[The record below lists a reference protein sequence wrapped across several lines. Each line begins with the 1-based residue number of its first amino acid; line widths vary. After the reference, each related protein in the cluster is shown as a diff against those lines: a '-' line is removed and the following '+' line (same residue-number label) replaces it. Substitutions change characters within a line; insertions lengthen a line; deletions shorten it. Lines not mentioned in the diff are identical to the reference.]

1 MKIKR
6 FDFNFKPLQLN
17 VCMAVEGSVPD
28 VQTYN
33 ADDGTYTP
41 DYSLTPLI
49 IQPAVSQL
57 DKDEIV
63 SAGRINQS
71 LANVRWYEVVDGERR
86 QISTTDENFE
96 IVTSG
101 GNAGRLKVKKNA
113 QPQLPLNLVF
123 YAEYTDP
130 RTNQLFTIWRTV
142 QILCRNATVYM
153 PRLIL
158 DAADQTIFNPLGDQ
172 AKQTV
177 HASLRIGKDE
187 CPAQNRLFVWEIF
200 RDDNTW
206 TEVGEDTTLDYDVTI
221 SEDGASVTV
230 DRSLMGQELY
240 LRCRAKYD
248 INGNP
253 ENVQL
258 NDNSPQ
264 KIIAF
269 VRRIPKFEYGMFGV
283 PTNIPPG
290 LLAIAPEAK
299 IWTTNGEIEDPER
312 ELLIIWKAATNKQSG
327 SLSYEMVGQG
337 LNPTLPT
344 AKMSEQHGGVYGVDV
359 IDAGPT
365 CAWEDSDGAVFEDGD
380 GNIILIK

>member
-71 LANVRWYEVVDGERR
+71 LANVRWYEVVDGERM

-96 IVTSG
+96 MVTSG

-158 DAADQTIFNPLGDQ
+158 DAADQTIFNPLGEQ

-344 AKMSEQHGGVYGVDV
+344 AKMSEQYGGVYGVDV

>member
-63 SAGRINQS
+63 SAGRINQN
-71 LANVRWYEVVDGERR
+71 LANVRWYEVVDGERK

-158 DAADQTIFNPLGDQ
+158 DAADQTIYNPLGDQ

-312 ELLIIWKAATNKQSG
+312 ELLIIWKSATNKQSG

-344 AKMSEQHGGVYGVDV
+344 ARMSEQYGGVYGVDV

-380 GNIILIK
+380 GNVILIK

>member
-17 VCMAVEGSVPD
+17 VCMSVEGSVPD
-28 VQTYN
+28 VQSYN

-41 DYSLTPLI
+41 DYSITPLI
-49 IQPAVSQL
+49 IQPAISLL

-71 LANVRWYEVVDGERR
+71 LANVRWYEVVDGVRK
-86 QISTTDENFE
+86 QISSTDENFE

-113 QPQLPLNLVF
+113 QPQLPINLVF

-130 RTNQLFTIWRTV
+130 RTNQLFTIWQTKR
-142 QILCRNATVYM
+142 ILCKNATVYM

-158 DAADQTIFNPLGDQ
+158 DAADQTIYNPLGDQ
-172 AKQTV
+172 AEQTV

-187 CPAQNRLFVWEIF
+187 CPAENRLFVWEIF

-206 TEVGEDTTLDYDVTI
+206 TELGTDTTLDYDVTI

-253 ENVQL
+253 DSVEL

-269 VRRIPKFEYGMFGV
+269 IRRIPKYEYDILGV
-283 PTNIPPG
+283 PTNIPAG

-299 IWTTNGEIEDPER
+299 IWDTNGEIENPER
-312 ELLIIWKAATNKQSG
+312 ELLVLWYAATNKQSG
-327 SLSYEMVGQG
+327 SLTYTMVGQG
-337 LNPTLPT
+337 MTPTLPT
-344 AKMSEQHGGVYGVDV
+344 DCMNEQYGGVYGLAVV
-359 IDAGPT
+359 AAGPT
-365 CAWEDSDGAVFEDGD
+365 CAWEDSDGAVFEDSD
-380 GNIILIK
+380 GNVILIK

>member
-71 LANVRWYEVVDGERR
+71 LANVRWYEVVDGERK

-96 IVTSG
+96 MVTSG

-344 AKMSEQHGGVYGVDV
+344 AKMSEQYGGVYGVDV

-365 CAWEDSDGAVFEDGD
+365 CAWEDSDGAVLEDGD

>member
-41 DYSLTPLI
+41 DYSITPLI

-113 QPQLPLNLVF
+113 QPQLPINLVF

-130 RTNQLFTIWRTV
+130 RTGQLFTIWRTFQV
-142 QILCRNATVYM
+142 MCRNATVYM
-153 PRLIL
+153 PQLIL
-158 DAADQTIFNPLGDQ
+158 DAADQTIYNPLGDQ
-172 AKQTV
+172 DKQTV
-177 HASLRIGKDE
+177 HASLRLGEDE
-187 CPAQNRLFVWEIF
+187 CPVENRVFIWELF

-206 TEVGEDTTLDYDVTI
+206 TEVGTDTTLDYDVTV

-248 INGNP
+248 INGSP
-253 ENVQL
+253 ESVEL

-264 KIIAF
+264 AIIAF

-312 ELLIIWKAATNKQSG
+312 ELLIIWKVATNKQSG

-344 AKMSEQHGGVYGVDV
+344 ARMSEQYGGVYGVDV

-380 GNIILIK
+380 GNVILIK

>member
-41 DYSLTPLI
+41 DYSITPLI

-113 QPQLPLNLVF
+113 QPQLPINLVF

-130 RTNQLFTIWRTV
+130 RTGQLFTIWRTFQV
-142 QILCRNATVYM
+142 MCRNATVYM
-153 PRLIL
+153 PQLIL
-158 DAADQTIFNPLGDQ
+158 DAADQTIYNPLGDQ
-172 AKQTV
+172 DKQTV

-187 CPAQNRLFVWEIF
+187 CPMQNRLFVWEIF

-269 VRRIPKFEYGMFGV
+269 VRRIPKFEYGMFGA

-312 ELLIIWKAATNKQSG
+312 ELLIIWKVATNKQSG

-344 AKMSEQHGGVYGVDV
+344 ARMSEQYGGVYGVDV

-380 GNIILIK
+380 GNVILIK

>member
-71 LANVRWYEVVDGERR
+71 LANVRWYEVVDGERK

-96 IVTSG
+96 MVTSG

-158 DAADQTIFNPLGDQ
+158 DAADQTIFNPLGEQ

-344 AKMSEQHGGVYGVDV
+344 AKMSEQYGGVYGVDV

>member
-71 LANVRWYEVVDGERR
+71 LANVRWYEVVDGERK

-101 GNAGRLKVKKNA
+101 GNAGRLKIKKNA

-130 RTNQLFTIWRTV
+130 RTSQLFTIWRTV

-380 GNIILIK
+380 GNVILIK

>member
-41 DYSLTPLI
+41 DYSITPLI

-71 LANVRWYEVVDGERR
+71 LANVRWYEVVNGERK

-96 IVTSG
+96 MVTSG
-101 GNAGRLKVKKNA
+101 GNAGRLKIKKNA

-123 YAEYTDP
+123 YAEYTDT
-130 RTNQLFTIWRTV
+130 RTSQLFTIWRTV

-187 CPAQNRLFVWEIF
+187 CKTGFLFGKSLGMITHGRKSEKT
-200 RDDNTW
+200 RRST
-206 TEVGEDTTLDYDVTI
+206 TTLPYPRTGRV
-221 SEDGASVTV
+221 
-230 DRSLMGQELY
+230 
-240 LRCRAKYD
+240 
-248 INGNP
+248 
-253 ENVQL
+253 
-258 NDNSPQ
+258 
-264 KIIAF
+264 
-269 VRRIPKFEYGMFGV
+269 
-283 PTNIPPG
+283 
-290 LLAIAPEAK
+290 
-299 IWTTNGEIEDPER
+299 
-312 ELLIIWKAATNKQSG
+312 
-327 SLSYEMVGQG
+327 
-337 LNPTLPT
+337 
-344 AKMSEQHGGVYGVDV
+344 
-359 IDAGPT
+359 
-365 CAWEDSDGAVFEDGD
+365 
-380 GNIILIK
+380 

>member
-71 LANVRWYEVVDGERR
+71 LANVRWYEVVDGERK

-96 IVTSG
+96 MVTSG

-142 QILCRNATVYM
+142 QILAVMQRYICH
-153 PRLIL
+153 
-158 DAADQTIFNPLGDQ
+158 G
-172 AKQTV
+172 
-177 HASLRIGKDE
+177 
-187 CPAQNRLFVWEIF
+187 
-200 RDDNTW
+200 
-206 TEVGEDTTLDYDVTI
+206 
-221 SEDGASVTV
+221 
-230 DRSLMGQELY
+230 LY
-240 LRCRAKYD
+240 
-248 INGNP
+248 
-253 ENVQL
+253 
-258 NDNSPQ
+258 
-264 KIIAF
+264 
-269 VRRIPKFEYGMFGV
+269 
-283 PTNIPPG
+283 
-290 LLAIAPEAK
+290 
-299 IWTTNGEIEDPER
+299 
-312 ELLIIWKAATNKQSG
+312 
-327 SLSYEMVGQG
+327 
-337 LNPTLPT
+337 
-344 AKMSEQHGGVYGVDV
+344 
-359 IDAGPT
+359 
-365 CAWEDSDGAVFEDGD
+365 
-380 GNIILIK
+380 

>member
-113 QPQLPLNLVF
+113 QPQLPINLVF

-130 RTNQLFTIWRTV
+130 RTGQLFTIWRTFQV
-142 QILCRNATVYM
+142 MCRNATVYM
-153 PRLIL
+153 PQLIL
-158 DAADQTIFNPLGDQ
+158 DAADQTVYNPLGDQ
-172 AKQTV
+172 DKQTV
-177 HASLRIGKDE
+177 HASLRLGEDE

-206 TEVGEDTTLDYDVTI
+206 TEVGKDTTLDYDVTI

-253 ENVQL
+253 GGVEL

-344 AKMSEQHGGVYGVDV
+344 ARMSEQYGGVYGVDV

-365 CAWEDSDGAVFEDGD
+365 CAWEDSDGAVFEDSD
-380 GNIILIK
+380 GNVILIK

>member
-57 DKDEIV
+57 DKNEIV

-71 LANVRWYEVVDGERR
+71 LANVRWYEVVDGERK

-153 PRLIL
+153 PRLVL
-158 DAADQTIFNPLGDQ
+158 DAADQTIYNPLGDQ

-177 HASLRIGKDE
+177 HASLRVGKDE
-187 CPAQNRLFVWEIF
+187 CPTENRLFVWEIF

-312 ELLIIWKAATNKQSG
+312 ELLIIWKVATNKQSG

-344 AKMSEQHGGVYGVDV
+344 ARMSEQYGGVYGVDV

-380 GNIILIK
+380 GNVILIK

>member
-41 DYSLTPLI
+41 DYSITPLI

-71 LANVRWYEVVDGERR
+71 LANVRWYEVVDDERR
-86 QISTTDENFE
+86 QISTADENFE

-130 RTNQLFTIWRTV
+130 RTKQLFTIWRTV

-153 PRLIL
+153 PRLVL
-158 DAADQTIFNPLGDQ
+158 DAADQTIYNPLGDQ

-177 HASLRIGKDE
+177 HANLRVGKDE
-187 CPAQNRLFVWEIF
+187 CPTENRLFVWEIF

-230 DRSLMGQELY
+230 DRSIMGQELY

-253 ENVQL
+253 GSVEL

-269 VRRIPKFEYGMFGV
+269 VRRIPKFEYDIFGV

-299 IWTTNGEIEDPER
+299 IWATNGEIEDPER
-312 ELLIIWKAATNKQSG
+312 ELIIIWSVATNKQSG

-344 AKMSEQHGGVYGVDV
+344 ARMSEQYGGVYGVDV

-380 GNIILIK
+380 GNVILIK

>member
-71 LANVRWYEVVDGERR
+71 LANVRWYEVVDGERK

-312 ELLIIWKAATNKQSG
+312 ELLIIWKVATNKQSG

-344 AKMSEQHGGVYGVDV
+344 ARMSEQYGGVYGVDV

-380 GNIILIK
+380 GNVILIK

>member
-71 LANVRWYEVVDGERR
+71 LANVRWYEVVDGERK

-158 DAADQTIFNPLGDQ
+158 DAADQTIFNPLGEQ

-344 AKMSEQHGGVYGVDV
+344 AKMSEQYGGVYGVDV

>member
-41 DYSLTPLI
+41 DYSITPLI

-96 IVTSG
+96 MVTSG

-177 HASLRIGKDE
+177 HASLRVGKDE
-187 CPAQNRLFVWEIF
+187 CPTENRLFVWEVF

-206 TEVGEDTTLDYDVTI
+206 TEVGEDTTLDYDVII

-269 VRRIPKFEYGMFGV
+269 VRRIPKFEYDMFGV

-312 ELLIIWKAATNKQSG
+312 ELLIIWKSATNKQSG

-344 AKMSEQHGGVYGVDV
+344 ARMSEQYGGVYGVDV

-380 GNIILIK
+380 GNVILIK

>member
-71 LANVRWYEVVDGERR
+71 LANVRWYEVVDGERK

-158 DAADQTIFNPLGDQ
+158 DAADQTIFNPLGEQ

-269 VRRIPKFEYGMFGV
+269 VRRIPKFEYDMFGV

-312 ELLIIWKAATNKQSG
+312 ELLIIWKVATNKQSG

-337 LNPTLPT
+337 LNSTLPT
-344 AKMSEQHGGVYGVDV
+344 ARMSEQYGGVYGVDV

-380 GNIILIK
+380 GNVILIK

>member
-57 DKDEIV
+57 DKDKIV
-63 SAGRINQS
+63 SAGRINQN
-71 LANVRWYEVVDGERR
+71 LANVRWYEVVDGERK

-158 DAADQTIFNPLGDQ
+158 DAADQTIYNPLGDQ

-221 SEDGASVTV
+221 LEDGASVTV

-312 ELLIIWKAATNKQSG
+312 ELLIIWKSATNKQSG

-344 AKMSEQHGGVYGVDV
+344 ARMSEQYGGVYGVDV

-380 GNIILIK
+380 GNVILIK

>member
-71 LANVRWYEVVDGERR
+71 LANVRWYEVVDGERK

-101 GNAGRLKVKKNA
+101 GNAGRLKIKKNA

-130 RTNQLFTIWRTV
+130 RTSQLFTIWRTV

-158 DAADQTIFNPLGDQ
+158 DAADQTIYNPLGDQ

-380 GNIILIK
+380 GNVILIK

>member
-1 MKIKR
+1 M
-6 FDFNFKPLQLN
+6 
-17 VCMAVEGSVPD
+17 PD

-41 DYSLTPLI
+41 DYSITPLI

-113 QPQLPLNLVF
+113 QPQLPINLVF

-130 RTNQLFTIWRTV
+130 RTGQLFTIWRTFQV
-142 QILCRNATVYM
+142 MCRNATVYM
-153 PRLIL
+153 PQLIL
-158 DAADQTIFNPLGDQ
+158 DAADQTIYNPLGDQ
-172 AKQTV
+172 DKQTV
-177 HASLRIGKDE
+177 HASLRLGEGE
-187 CPAQNRLFVWEIF
+187 CPVENRVFIWELF

-206 TEVGEDTTLDYDVTI
+206 TEVGTDTTLDYDVTV

-248 INGNP
+248 INGSP
-253 ENVQL
+253 ESVEL

-264 KIIAF
+264 AIIAF
-269 VRRIPKFEYGMFGV
+269 VRRIPKFEYDMFGV
-283 PTNIPPG
+283 PTNIPSG

-299 IWTTNGEIEDPER
+299 IWNTNGEIEDPER
-312 ELLIIWKAATNKQSG
+312 ELLIIWKVATNKQSG
-327 SLSYEMVGQG
+327 ALSFEMVGQG

-344 AKMSEQHGGVYGVDV
+344 AKMSELYGGVYGLEV

-365 CAWEDSDGAVFEDGD
+365 CAWEDSDGAVFEDSD
-380 GNIILIK
+380 GNVILIK

>member
-71 LANVRWYEVVDGERR
+71 LANVRWYEVVDGERK

-96 IVTSG
+96 MVTSG

-158 DAADQTIFNPLGDQ
+158 DAADQTIFNPLGEQ

-312 ELLIIWKAATNKQSG
+312 ELLIIWKVATNKQSG

-344 AKMSEQHGGVYGVDV
+344 AKMSEQYGGVYGVDV

>member
-71 LANVRWYEVVDGERR
+71 LANVRWYEVVDGERM

-96 IVTSG
+96 MVTSG

-158 DAADQTIFNPLGDQ
+158 DAADQTIFNPLGEQ

-177 HASLRIGKDE
+177 HASLRVGKDE

-344 AKMSEQHGGVYGVDV
+344 AKMSEQYGGVYGVDV

>member
-71 LANVRWYEVVDGERR
+71 LANVRWYEVVGGERR

-158 DAADQTIFNPLGDQ
+158 DAADQTIFNPLGEQ

-344 AKMSEQHGGVYGVDV
+344 AKMSEQYGGVYGVDV

>member
-221 SEDGASVTV
+221 SEDDASVTV

-344 AKMSEQHGGVYGVDV
+344 AKMSEQYGGVYGVDV

>member
-63 SAGRINQS
+63 SAGRVNQS

-200 RDDNTW
+200 RGDNTW

-253 ENVQL
+253 GSVEL

-312 ELLIIWKAATNKQSG
+312 ELLIIWKVATNKQSG

-344 AKMSEQHGGVYGVDV
+344 ARMSEQYGGVYGVDV

-380 GNIILIK
+380 GNVILIK

>member
-71 LANVRWYEVVDGERR
+71 LANVRWYEVVDGERK

-130 RTNQLFTIWRTV
+130 RTSQLFTIWRTV

-380 GNIILIK
+380 GNVILIK

>member
-71 LANVRWYEVVDGERR
+71 LANVRWYEVVDGERK

-101 GNAGRLKVKKNA
+101 GNAGRLKIKKNA

-206 TEVGEDTTLDYDVTI
+206 TEVGEDTTLDYDVTK

-380 GNIILIK
+380 GNVILIK

>member
-158 DAADQTIFNPLGDQ
+158 DAADQTIFNPLGEQ

-240 LRCRAKYD
+240 LRCRAKYS
-248 INGNP
+248 INGSP
-253 ENVQL
+253 ESVEL

-264 KIIAF
+264 AIIAF
-269 VRRIPKFEYGMFGV
+269 VRRIPKFEYDMFGV

-312 ELLIIWKAATNKQSG
+312 ELLIIWKVATNKQSG

-344 AKMSEQHGGVYGVDV
+344 AKMSEQYGGVYGVDV

-365 CAWEDSDGAVFEDGD
+365 CAWEDSDGAVFEDSD
-380 GNIILIK
+380 GNVILIK

>member
-1 MKIKR
+1 M
-6 FDFNFKPLQLN
+6 
-17 VCMAVEGSVPD
+17 PD

-41 DYSLTPLI
+41 DYSITPLI

-113 QPQLPLNLVF
+113 QPQLPINLVF

-130 RTNQLFTIWRTV
+130 RTGQLFTIWRTFQV
-142 QILCRNATVYM
+142 MCRNATVYM
-153 PRLIL
+153 PQLIL
-158 DAADQTIFNPLGDQ
+158 DAADQTIYNPLGDQ
-172 AKQTV
+172 DKQTV
-177 HASLRIGKDE
+177 HASLRLGEDE
-187 CPAQNRLFVWEIF
+187 CPVENRVFIWELF

-206 TEVGEDTTLDYDVTI
+206 TEVGTDTTLDYDVTV

-248 INGNP
+248 INGSP
-253 ENVQL
+253 ESVEL

-264 KIIAF
+264 AIIAF
-269 VRRIPKFEYGMFGV
+269 VRRIPKFEYDMFGV
-283 PTNIPPG
+283 PTNIPSG

-299 IWTTNGEIEDPER
+299 IWNTNGEIEDPER
-312 ELLIIWKAATNKQSG
+312 ELLIIWKVATNKQSG
-327 SLSYEMVGQG
+327 ALSFEMVGQG

-344 AKMSEQHGGVYGVDV
+344 AKMSELYGGVYGLDV

-380 GNIILIK
+380 GNVILIK

>member
-33 ADDGTYTP
+33 ADDGTYAP

-71 LANVRWYEVVDGERR
+71 LANVRWYEVVDGERK

-96 IVTSG
+96 MVTSG

-158 DAADQTIFNPLGDQ
+158 DAADQTIFNPLGEQ

-344 AKMSEQHGGVYGVDV
+344 AKMSEQYGGVYGVDV

>member
-63 SAGRINQS
+63 SAGRINQN
-71 LANVRWYEVVDGERR
+71 LANVRWYEVVDGERK

-96 IVTSG
+96 MVTSG

-158 DAADQTIFNPLGDQ
+158 DAADQTIFNPLGEQ

-344 AKMSEQHGGVYGVDV
+344 AKMSEQYGGVYGVDV

>member
-71 LANVRWYEVVDGERR
+71 LANVHWYEVVDGERK

-96 IVTSG
+96 MVTSG

-158 DAADQTIFNPLGDQ
+158 DAADQTIFNPLGEQ

-344 AKMSEQHGGVYGVDV
+344 AKMSEQYGGVYGVDV